1 MNFDGSP
8 MKLAA
13 KRHYGV
19 DKKEIPEH
27 LIRPA
32 IDEEKLMKIREMER
46 MKKQEFE
53 KSIGGKRMSMGQ

>member
-8 MKLAA
+8 VKLGARRFGA
-13 KRHYGV
+13 

-32 IDEEKLMKIREMER
+32 IDEERLMKIREMER
-46 MKKQEFE
+46 MKK
-53 KSIGGKRMSMGQ
+53 